1 MSSSPTD
8 GSARENIYSGAMRRI
23 ACRIRYGRLVGLV
36 GSKFFF
42 VKKTSRVCQI
52 LRRQYKSEEKVV
64 RPASCQQQMLV
75 TCVVERPGR
84 GQHQVYLKELVV
96 IITIRTGH
104 DMATNYRKIV
114 THKVNVP

>member
-1 MSSSPTD
+1 VANCLSNTV
-8 GSARENIYSGAMRRI
+8 RT
-23 ACRIRYGRLVGLV
+23 ACRTGGIKVVFAKKLVE
-36 GSKFFF
+36 S
-42 VKKTSRVCQI
+42 VKYCVHNTE
-52 LRRQYKSEEKVV
+52 SEEKVV

-84 GQHQVYLKELVV
+84 GQHKVYLKELAV
-96 IITIRTGH
+96 IITIRTGR